1 LGKKI
6 DMTAVDVNRIVNGE
20 DTDDLVNLLELLIG
34 AAVMCEE
41 KATFIRN
48 IFLLNHSAQAM
59 LKGLV
64 ERVLSRVVDIQQLST
79 DPAYPDGRGLDS
91 QNDLEDDPDTM
102 GGSMKSS
109 SNTNCIKMSDEDRNR
124 SNELLQH
131 LQLERQRLLAE
142 SAALAQSNETLRAQL
157 HRYATFSVVERFVL
171 EMINADVNF
180 YRLQDSSQQQ
190 KVLESSESMRATVA
204 EERAS
209 RLQLEVR
216 MLF

>member
-1 LGKKI
+1 
-6 DMTAVDVNRIVNGE
+6 M
-20 DTDDLVNLLELLIG
+20 NLLELLIG

-59 LKGLV
+59 LKRLV
-64 ERVLSRVVDIQQLST
+64 ERVLSRVEDIQQLST
-79 DPAYPDGRGLDS
+79 DPAYHGGRGLDS
-91 QNDLEDDPDTM
+91 QNDLEDDPDTL
-102 GGSMKSS
+102 GGSMKSNS
-109 SNTNCIKMSDEDRNR
+109 IKMSDEDRNR

-131 LQLERQRLLAE
+131 LQMERQRLLAE

-157 HRYATFSVVERFVL
+157 HRYATFSVVERYVL
-171 EMINADVNF
+171 EMINANVNSS
-180 YRLQDSSQQQ
+180 RLQDSSQQQ

-216 MLF
+216 MLFQQVTPRMM

>member
-1 LGKKI
+1 
-6 DMTAVDVNRIVNGE
+6 MTAVDVNRIVNGE

-91 QNDLEDDPDTM
+91 QNDLEDDPDTL

-157 HRYATFSVVERFVL
+157 HRYATFSVVEMYVCAR
-171 EMINADVNF
+171 D
-180 YRLQDSSQQQ
+180 D
-190 KVLESSESMRATVA
+190 
-204 EERAS
+204 
-209 RLQLEVR
+209 
-216 MLF
+216 